1 MLFGRSPLARLD
13 VLYRSHAVV
22 EYSPD
27 GTILSANR
35 NFLDSLSY
43 TLTQVKGRKH
53 AMLVE
58 PGEASGPAYDAFWQ
72 ALRQGRC
79 QQGEFK
85 RVARDGREVWLQA
98 TYAPLLDRR
107 GRPVRVIACAA
118 DITARKLRSIASEA
132 KVAAILRSQAM
143 IEFTIDGTI
152 VEANENFLA
161 AVGYGIDDIRGQH
174 HRIFVERAEQADPA
188 YQEFWAALARGEYR
202 SGEYK
207 RLGKDGR
214 EIWLEATYNPV
225 FDSHGRPAGVMK
237 FAMDVTASKRLTLD
251 LTGQITAID
260 RSQGVIQFAPDGTI
274 LEANENFLAAV
285 GYRAHEI
292 KGRHHRIFVE
302 PDHAS
307 SAEYLQFWEQL
318 RAGQYRTAIFKRL
331 GKGGREIWL
340 QATYNPVLGADGR
353 PAKVVKHCTDITAGV
368 TARLLAATASS
379 RVAQGVQAS
388 AAAAE
393 ELSASAAEIAQSAAR
408 SRALIDEVNGQAK
421 AGGRSTGDLEQAA
434 SSMGGIVQMIQGVGE
449 QINLLALN
457 ATIEAARAGA
467 AGRGFSVV
475 AGEVKNLAGQ
485 VTQAT
490 NRIVQDIE
498 AMQAVAGIVAT
509 SLRSI
514 ERSVAEAQSMVNG
527 IASAAEEQSAVTQE
541 ISSAMQCASR
551 GLTEV
556 NQSLVSLSM

>member
-1 MLFGRSPLARLD
+1 
-13 VLYRSHAVV
+13 
-22 EYSPD
+22 
-27 GTILSANR
+27 
-35 NFLDSLSY
+35 
-43 TLTQVKGRKH
+43 
-53 AMLVE
+53 
-58 PGEASGPAYDAFWQ
+58 
-72 ALRQGRC
+72 
-79 QQGEFK
+79 
-85 RVARDGREVWLQA
+85 
-98 TYAPLLDRR
+98 
-107 GRPVRVIACAA
+107 
-118 DITARKLRSIASEA
+118 
-132 KVAAILRSQAM
+132 
-143 IEFTIDGTI
+143 
-152 VEANENFLA
+152 
-161 AVGYGIDDIRGQH
+161 
-174 HRIFVERAEQADPA
+174 
-188 YQEFWAALARGEYR
+188 
-202 SGEYK
+202 
-207 RLGKDGR
+207 
-214 EIWLEATYNPV
+214 V

-307 SAEYLQFWEQL
+307 SAEYLHFWEQL

-340 QATYNPVLGADGR
+340 QATYNPMLDADGW
-353 PAKVVKHCTDITAGV
+353 PAKAVKHCTDITASV

-421 AGGRSTGDLEQAA
+421 AGGRSTDELEQAA
-434 SSMGGIVQMIQGVGE
+434 SSMGGIVQMIQGMGE

-490 NRIVQDIE
+490 SRIVQDIE

-527 IASAAEEQSAVTQE
+527 IAFAAEEQSAVTQE